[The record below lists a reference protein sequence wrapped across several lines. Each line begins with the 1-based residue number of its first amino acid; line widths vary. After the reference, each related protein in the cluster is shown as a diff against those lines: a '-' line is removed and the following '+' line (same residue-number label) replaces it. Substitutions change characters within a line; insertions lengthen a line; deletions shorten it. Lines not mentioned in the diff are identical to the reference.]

1 MKKQPTN
8 RAARYCKRWGR
19 YVREIRQRRRFAA
32 YELAEK
38 ANIHASYV
46 TLIERDGYVPKQAV
60 VERLAKALEADRDYF
75 LGQAGYATPAVFN
88 AWLRSQGL
96 KPIAVPTTNRRREA
110 RKQAVNG

>member
-19 YVREIRQRRRFAA
+19 YVREIRQRRRLTARA
-32 YELAEK
+32 LADK
-38 ANIHASYV
+38 ANLDPSYI
-46 TLIERDGYVPKQAV
+46 TLIERDGYVPKQAA
-60 VERLAKALEADRDYF
+60 VERLAIALGADLDYF

-96 KPIAVPTTNRRREA
+96 KPIAIPTSRREA